1 MTIQIRWVGSEPKT
15 YTAKELAYKFTD
27 QKEKCYEADQR
38 WGPRLVDKAGK
49 RHPHAAAN
57 EECLIRF
64 LRSLSPPPPI
74 LSPSSLP

>member
-38 WGPRLVDKAGK
+38 WGPRLVDKAW
-49 RHPHAAAN
+49 
-57 EECLIRF
+57 
-64 LRSLSPPPPI
+64 
-74 LSPSSLP
+74 SPSQPLILLGAVSGIGATTYGQKAPSCGGQ